1 MSEAIYQVTQLGR
14 QTSIGTAVSATTIFP
29 TDAGWLGFE
38 LDRASVSPDEDYGR
52 SSREQ
57 AGRES
62 TGIRLATSTLPFVAR
77 YQDLFH
83 AFEMHVAG
91 TSGTASGTAAPYTRT
106 YTFDETS
113 DTLKYYT
120 IEYGDRSSTQDEYR
134 AYGVL
139 ANQFDFG
146 FDALTAPGNT
156 TWNGSLGLVAVSRDA
171 NAMTDALTAP
181 TTLESLEGHLTTLQE
196 GSTATAF
203 ASLGTAT
210 ASLKQFSLSSTINVA
225 GRAYGGA
232 TDKVSAMGR
241 SGKGEVTFD
250 ALVAI
255 NSTTKTDLE
264 DIFNVAG
271 STPTERR
278 WRIKVT
284 GSGNNS
290 LTIDFR
296 CRLRSVNRADQDGER
311 LYAVNGVWVY
321 DSTLA
326 GRGQFTLVND
336 VQVIP

>member
-14 QTSIGTAVSATTIFP
+14 QSNIATAVAATTLFP

-38 LDRASVSPDEDYGR
+38 LDRAAESPDEDFGS
-52 SSREQ
+52 SSRERS
-57 AGRES
+57 GRES
-62 TGIRLATSTLPFVAR
+62 YGIRTATSSLPFVAR

-91 TSGTASGTAAPYTRT
+91 STGTASGTAAPYTRT

-113 DTLKYYT
+113 DTLKFYT
-120 IEYGDRSSTQDEYR
+120 IEYGDPNSTSDEYR

-139 ANQFDFG
+139 ADTLELG
-146 FDALTAPGNT
+146 FDALAAPGNSVWKGT
-156 TWNGSLGLVAVSRDA
+156 LGLVAVSRDA
-171 NAMTDALTAP
+171 NAMTGALTAP
-181 TTLESLEGHLTTLQE
+181 TTLESLQGYTTTLQE

-203 ASLGTAT
+203 ASLGTVSAT
-210 ASLKQFSLSSTINVA
+210 LKQFSLSSTLNIS
-225 GRAYGGA
+225 GRAYGGG

-250 ALVAI
+250 ALLAI
-255 NSTTKTDLE
+255 NTTTKTDIE
-264 DIFNVAG
+264 DIFNVSG
-271 STPTERR
+271 SAPTERR

-284 GSGNNS
+284 GSGNNA

-321 DSTLA
+321 DSTLT

-336 VQVIP
+336 VSVVP

>member
-1 MSEAIYQVTQLGR
+1 MSEAVFQVTQFGR
-14 QTSIGTAVSATTIFP
+14 QSNIATAVAATTVFP

-38 LDRASVSPDEDYGR
+38 LDRAATSPDEDFGR
-52 SSREQ
+52 TSRE
-57 AGRES
+57 APGRE
-62 TGIRLATSTLPFVAR
+62 TYGVRLATSSMPFVAR
-77 YQDLFH
+77 FQDLMH
-83 AFEMHVAG
+83 PLEMHVAG
-91 TSGTASGTAAPYTRT
+91 TTGTASGTAAPYTRT

-120 IEYGDRSSTQDEYR
+120 IEYGDPASTQDEYR

-139 ANQFDFG
+139 ADTFEFG
-146 FDALTAPGNT
+146 FDALTAPGNS
-156 TWNGSLGLVAVSRDA
+156 TWNGTLGLVAVSRDV
-171 NAMTDALTAP
+171 NAMTGALTAP
-181 TTLESLEGHLTTLQE
+181 TSLESLEGHLTTLQE
-196 GSTATAF
+196 GSTSTAF
-203 ASLGTAT
+203 ASLGTASAT
-210 ASLKQFSLSSTINVA
+210 LKQFSLSSTLNIA
-225 GRAYGGA
+225 GRAYGGS
-232 TDKVSAMGR
+232 TDKVASMGR

-250 ALVAI
+250 ALLAI
-255 NSTTKTDLE
+255 NSTTKTDIE
-264 DIFNVAG
+264 DIFNVSGAN
-271 STPTERR
+271 PTERR

-336 VQVIP
+336 VAVIP